1 MVTFPEIG
9 LMGERSGGR
18 GGQEKVENLV
28 SNTGSGI
35 SGDACWVVRKM
46 GLERQGKGKEGD
58 MKDSTYWAL
67 NLELQE
73 VGSKSAPTPPP
84 PSPPNISPHRSL
96 GQHTSAQICPGKPV
110 TSP

>member
-28 SNTGSGI
+28 SNTDSGI
-35 SGDACWVVRKM
+35 NGDACWAVRKM
-46 GLERQGKGKEGD
+46 GLEQQGKGKEGD
-58 MKDSTYWAL
+58 MKDSTYRAL

-73 VGSKSAPTPPP
+73 VGSKSAPHPHPHHLLP
-84 PSPPNISPHRSL
+84 ISPPTGAWVSTPQPKSV
-96 GQHTSAQICPGKPV
+96 Q
-110 TSP
+110 